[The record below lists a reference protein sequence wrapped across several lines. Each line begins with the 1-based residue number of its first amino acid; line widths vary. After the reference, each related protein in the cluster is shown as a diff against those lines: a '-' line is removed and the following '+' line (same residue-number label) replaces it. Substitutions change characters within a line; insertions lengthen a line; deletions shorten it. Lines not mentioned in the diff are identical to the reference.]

1 MQVQPASAP
10 STLGLVSG
18 QNSAAAEGDAPFAQS
33 LDEAARRTAA
43 RDVLGTLPP
52 GVAFQI
58 LRPPA
63 DGSPP
68 MAMVHHVFIA
78 MQDGSYTPD
87 EAALARPRSFVATLH
102 RATQAFDS
110 PDQMWETMRELL
122 ASARQAGGLP
132 RAPRASDAELP
143 AAAEAAPLIDTE
155 AVAHAILAD
164 GESLPA
170 YQVAWWTAAL
180 QFLLTLPAQTD

>member
-1 MQVQPASAP
+1 MQVQPADAP
-10 STLGLVSG
+10 STIGLASG
-18 QNSAAAEGDAPFAQS
+18 PNSAAGAEDAPFAKS

-52 GVAFQI
+52 PVAFQI
-58 LRPPA
+58 ARPPA

-78 MQDGSYTPD
+78 IQDGSYVPD

-102 RATQAFDS
+102 RATQVFDS

-132 RAPRASDAELP
+132 SAPQASNAEFPATTRATPSV
-143 AAAEAAPLIDTE
+143 DTE

-164 GESLPA
+164 GESLSA
-170 YQVAWWTAAL
+170 YQVEWWTAAL